1 VVAGRKVLAFRCR
14 RLRYHI
20 AAPCFA
26 LHSETCAALSGPIVT
41 IEHFGKLPDGTAI
54 ALFGLKSDRIELQL
68 IPFGAGIVSL
78 GVPDRTGR
86 FENVVLDFPD
96 LAGYVRNHG
105 SKSPNFFGSTIGRY
119 ANRIANAR
127 FILDGRKYRLAKNN
141 GEHSLHGGPG
151 GFYNLVWQCES
162 MENSVAFRYASKDGE
177 GGFPGN
183 LQTSVR
189 YSVTGPQL
197 KIDYVAT
204 TDRTTVLNLTNH
216 AYFNLAGAGNGSIL
230 SHRLKLF
237 ASRFTP
243 TDAGLIPTGELRSV
257 VGTAMDFQQSTA
269 IGARID
275 AQDEQ
280 LHIGHGYDHNF
291 ILDGETAALKPA
303 AELYEPSSGRVLE
316 ISTTEPA
323 IQFYSGNFLDGTI
336 HGKSGAAYEKYAGL
350 CLETQHYPDS
360 PNQPDFPTTVLRP
373 GQTFRSTTILKFGI
387 R

>member
-1 VVAGRKVLAFRCR
+1 VR
-14 RLRYHI
+14 
-20 AAPCFA
+20 
-26 LHSETCAALSGPIVT
+26 AALSEPIVVT
-41 IEHFGKLPDGTAI
+41 INLFGKLADGTTI
-54 ALFGLKSDRIELQL
+54 ELYSLKSEGIELQL

-78 GVPDRTGR
+78 CVPDRQGR
-86 FENVVLDFPD
+86 FDNVVLDFPN
-96 LAGYVRNHG
+96 LAGYVCNHG
-105 SKSPNFFGSTIGRY
+105 SKTPNFFGSTIGRY

-127 FILDGRKYRLAKNN
+127 FTLDGTEYHLTKNN

-151 GFYNLVWQCES
+151 GFHNLVWQSES
-162 MENSVAFRYASKDGE
+162 IGNGVHFRYASKDRE
-177 GGFPGN
+177 EGFPGN
-183 LQTSVR
+183 LETGVS
-189 YSVTGPQL
+189 YSLSGSQL

-204 TDRTTVLNLTNH
+204 TDRPTVVNLTNH
-216 AYFNLAGAGNGSIL
+216 AYFNLAGAGNGGIL
-230 SHRLKLF
+230 AHRLKLF

-257 VGTAMDFQQSTA
+257 VSTAMDFQQSTA

-280 LHIGHGYDHNF
+280 LRLGNGYDHNF
-291 ILDGETAALKPA
+291 ILDGQTTALKPA
-303 AELYEPSSGRVLE
+303 AELYEPASGRVLE

-323 IQFYSGNFLDGTI
+323 IQFYSGNFLDGSI
-336 HGKSGAAYEKYAGL
+336 HGKSGATYKKYAGL

-373 GQTFRSTTILKFGI
+373 GQTLRSTTILKFGI